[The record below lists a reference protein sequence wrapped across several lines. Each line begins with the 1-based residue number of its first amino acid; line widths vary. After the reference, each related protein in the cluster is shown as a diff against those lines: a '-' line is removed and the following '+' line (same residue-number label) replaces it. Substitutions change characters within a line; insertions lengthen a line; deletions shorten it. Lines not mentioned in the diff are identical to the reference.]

1 MAILLIGE
9 KEKADIARAIER
21 ARRRPLPIEIGRQ
34 MALPDRPVV
43 KLADRRPGAPSRER
57 HRPEQV
63 LIPYGYR
70 AMLSFEEQPSGIFM
84 HLSVS
89 VERDDPKWNPSVPAF
104 QMIAEAFGIDPK
116 GANVGSIWL
125 EEYEPGRH
133 AVNILALITPKEGPQ

>member
-1 MAILLIGE
+1 MAVE
-9 KEKADIARAIER
+9 D
-21 ARRRPLPIEIGRQ
+21 RQ
-34 MALPDRPVV
+34 VV
-43 KLADRRPGAPSRER
+43 KLADRRPGAPNRDTTR

-63 LIPYGYR
+63 LIPVGYR
-70 AMLSFEEQPSGIFM
+70 AMLSFEEQPAGIFM

-116 GANVGSIWL
+116 GANVGSVWL

-133 AVNILALITPKEGPQ
+133 AVNIIVLVEPKKEGHA